1 MCLLVLLIV
10 ETSGEDNQ
18 TYTDVEARGKLA
30 KGKIIVKKPYP
41 SLENIPRNVVDY
53 LLKLTSI
60 SKCPIIIK
68 GYSETMKVMTVPA
81 ENHRVQLRINL
92 DDCINNYIKRKFTK
106 IKTENKK
113 RVSFMD
119 DDGDIYT
126 IDSSSWLID
135 PA

>member
-1 MCLLVLLIV
+1 
-10 ETSGEDNQ
+10 
-18 TYTDVEARGKLA
+18 
-30 KGKIIVKKPYP
+30 
-41 SLENIPRNVVDY
+41 
-53 LLKLTSI
+53 
-60 SKCPIIIK
+60 
-68 GYSETMKVMTVPA
+68 MKVMTVPA